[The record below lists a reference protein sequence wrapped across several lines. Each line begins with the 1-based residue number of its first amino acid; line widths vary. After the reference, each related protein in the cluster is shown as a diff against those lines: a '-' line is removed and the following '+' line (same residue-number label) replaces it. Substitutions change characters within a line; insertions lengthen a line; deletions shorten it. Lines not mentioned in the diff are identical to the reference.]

1 MATSSKDS
9 ARDALSL
16 ALESQPDMIK
26 EVKASRKIFKELS
39 RLKKRDAHKK
49 NCATVRKEKCHGKY
63 LFTSPNP

>member
-49 NCATVRKEKCHGKY
+49 KLRDGEKRKM
-63 LFTSPNP
+63 S